1 MSPRSLALSAP
12 LSALVV
18 LARAAERYGRA
29 GGARRADRR
38 ALRQGPSGSAP
49 NPRRAALLSFL
60 LALAACTG
68 ETPPLVEPGSDPA
81 EARRQLAAAA
91 AAGPVPVVV
100 LRLEERPSE
109 AEAAA
114 LAASGVRGIA
124 VRFAPSPPTPAGRR
138 LVLALDGLEEPER
151 ICAGAERPEPSP
163 VGRALLAAW
172 CDGERPVARVRLATA
187 ADRVARERAIWR
199 AMARLFPDDYAES
212 YGWNLFGLRITVG
225 GSFGF

>member
-1 MSPRSLALSAP
+1 MSPRSRALSAP
-12 LSALVV
+12 PSDLAV
-18 LARAAERYGRA
+18 LARAA
-29 GGARRADRR
+29 DRR
-38 ALRQGPSGSAP
+38 DRRDGPTGSAP
-49 NPRRAALLSFL
+49 NPRRVAVLSLL

-68 ETPPLVEPGSDPA
+68 EPPPLLDPGSDPA

-91 AAGPVPVVV
+91 AAGPVPVLV

-114 LAASGVRGIA
+114 LAARGVSGIA

-138 LVLALDGLEEPER
+138 LVLALDGLEDPER
-151 ICAGAERPEPSP
+151 ICAGAERSEPSP
-163 VGRALLAAW
+163 AGRAVLAAW
-172 CDGERPVARVRLATA
+172 CDGERPVARVRLPAA

-199 AMARLFPDDYAES
+199 ATTRLFPDDYARS